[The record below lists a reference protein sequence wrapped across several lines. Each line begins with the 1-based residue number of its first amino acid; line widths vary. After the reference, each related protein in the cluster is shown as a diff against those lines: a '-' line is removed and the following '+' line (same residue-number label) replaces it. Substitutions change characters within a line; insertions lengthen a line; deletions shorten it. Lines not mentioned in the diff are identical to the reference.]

1 MADKWDGKGR
11 READR
16 GKRNLI
22 SDSAS
27 TSALVAGDHVS
38 ITRSESDHSVM
49 SRLNRF
55 ILVTIVTGVLLCA
68 ALGYQAIRG

>member
-38 ITRSESDHSVM
+38 ITSSESPPCQDEV
-49 SRLNRF
+49 
-55 ILVTIVTGVLLCA
+55 VPA
-68 ALGYQAIRG
+68 ARKI